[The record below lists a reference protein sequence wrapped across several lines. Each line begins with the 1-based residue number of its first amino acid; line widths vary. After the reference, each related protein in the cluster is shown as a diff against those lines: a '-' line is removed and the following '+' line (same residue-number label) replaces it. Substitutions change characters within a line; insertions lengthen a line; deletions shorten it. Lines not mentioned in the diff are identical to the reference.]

1 MNIYEKLQEQACK
14 EGIDIDIVDYNFQ
27 SDRIKGLYCDGMVA
41 ISNKIDTSVEKA
53 CVLAEEIGHYH
64 TAVGDITDQSDVE
77 NRKQELKGRL
87 WAYNQQIG
95 LIGLVNAY
103 KQGCHSRHEA
113 AEYLGVT
120 EEFFQDAIDRYR
132 SKYGV
137 CAEVDNYV
145 VFFEPSLAVMKK
157 SEIIGAS
164 L

>member
-14 EGIDIDIVDYNFQ
+14 EGIDIVDYNFQ

-95 LIGLVNAY
+95 LIGLVNVI
-103 KQGCHSRHEA
+103 QGTKLLNI
-113 AEYLGVT
+113 LGLQKN
-120 EEFFQDAIDRYR
+120 FFRMRLIAI
-132 SKYGV
+132 
-137 CAEVDNYV
+137 A
-145 VFFEPSLAVMKK
+145 PSMACVPK
-157 SEIIGAS
+157 
-164 L
+164 

>member
-14 EGIDIDIVDYNFQ
+14 EGIDIVDYNFQ

-64 TAVGDITDQSDVE
+64 TAVGDITNQSDME

-95 LIGLVNAY
+95 LIGLVKAY
-103 KQGCHSRHEA
+103 DA

-120 EEFFQDAIDRYR
+120 EEFFQDAINRYR

-137 CAEVDNYV
+137 CAEIDNYI
-145 VFFEPSLAVMKK
+145 VFFEPSLAVMEK
-157 SEIIGAS
+157 SEIIGMS

>member
-14 EGIDIDIVDYNFQ
+14 EGIDIVDYNFQ

-95 LIGLVNAY
+95 LIGLVRAFEH
-103 KQGCHSRHEA
+103 GCQNRFEI
-113 AEYLGVT
+113 AEYLEVT
-120 EEFFQDAIDRYR
+120 EEFLEECIECYR
-132 SKYGV
+132 NKYGI
-137 CAEVDNYV
+137 CKRVDNYV
-145 VFFEPSLAVMKK
+145 VYFTPYLA
-157 SEIIGAS
+157 IIKII
-164 L
+164 

>member
-1 MNIYEKLQEQACK
+1 MNNLTYENLLLTADQEGLIVK
-14 EGIDIDIVDYNFQ
+14 EKPLIENDGLIAVN
-27 SDRIKGLYCDGMVA
+27 RIA
-41 ISNKIDTSVEKA
+41 IRHNIPSVHKA

-64 TAVGDITDQSDVE
+64 TAVGDITNQSDVE

-120 EEFFQDAIDRYR
+120 EEFFQDAVDRYR
-132 SKYGV
+132 SKYGIYT
-137 CAEVDNYV
+137 EIDNYII
-145 VFFEPSLAVMKK
+145 FFEPALAVMEK
-157 SEIIGAS
+157 SEVTGES

>member
-1 MNIYEKLQEQACK
+1 MTYEELLKLSDAENLIVKEKNIPGY
-14 EGIDIDIVDYNFQ
+14 GG
-27 SDRIKGLYCDGMVA
+27 RIYTNRIASHQG
-41 ISNKIDTSVEKA
+41 IDTSIEKA

-95 LIGLVNAY
+95 LIGVVNAY